1 MQQSELCFFLAAS
14 LHAASAAAA
23 RRRSGGAELR
33 RFTAIYAFARCR
45 RTAYRDQR
53 LTRFVSHHAAVLH
66 VGSQRAGTSCVSHC
80 ERASSRQAVVRGCAG
95 SVAATAVRSVVIVIS
110 YAASACFKAAVMHPA
125 SALRILV
132 HKAEQ

>member
-14 LHAASAAAA
+14 LHAASAAA

-53 LTRFVSHHAAVLH
+53 LTRFVSYHAAVLH

-80 ERASSRQAVVRGCAG
+80 ERAAG
-95 SVAATAVRSVVIVIS
+95 RRWCVDVL
-110 YAASACFKAAVMHPA
+110 AASQRRAFG
-125 SALRILV
+125 
-132 HKAEQ
+132 Q